1 VGGGPLFFSVELE
14 TVVGRVVGTA
24 GLELVEVTFRREGRG
39 RVLRVTVDRRG
50 GVDLDAI
57 AETSERLSRRL
68 DAEGFAPGPYTL
80 EVSSPGVE
88 RPLRRPEDFVRS
100 VGEKVRLSVG
110 DPAEVLTG
118 KLAAADEDAVTV
130 ATETG
135 DRSVSYADITG
146 ARTLFEWGARPGNR
160 PGANA
165 KRRKGRRGKRLKGR
179 TKTK

>member
-1 VGGGPLFFSVELE
+1 MGGGPLFFSVELE
-14 TVVGRVVGTA
+14 TVVGRIVETA

-88 RPLRRPEDFVRS
+88 RPLRQPEDFVRS
-100 VGEKVRLSVG
+100 IGEKVRLQVG

-118 KLAAADEDAVTV
+118 KLAAADEDAVTLT
-130 ATETG
+130 TEAGEST
-135 DRSVSYADITG
+135 VPFAEITA
-146 ARTLFEWGARPGNR
+146 ARTVLEWGARPGA
-160 PGANA
+160 G
-165 KRRKGRRGKRLKGR
+165 KKRRGKRLKGR
-179 TKTK
+179 TK

>member
-14 TVVGRVVGTA
+14 TVVGRVVESA
-24 GLELVEVTFRREGRG
+24 GLDLVEVTFRREGRG

-100 VGEKVRLSVG
+100 VGEKLRLSIG

-118 KLAAADEDAVTV
+118 KLAAANEDAVTV
-130 ATETG
+130 ATEAG
-135 DRSVSYADITG
+135 DRTVSYADITG
-146 ARTLFEWGARPGNR
+146 ARTVFEWGTRPGKT
-160 PGANA
+160 PGG
-165 KRRKGRRGKRLKGR
+165 RRKGRRGKRLKGR
-179 TKTK
+179 SK